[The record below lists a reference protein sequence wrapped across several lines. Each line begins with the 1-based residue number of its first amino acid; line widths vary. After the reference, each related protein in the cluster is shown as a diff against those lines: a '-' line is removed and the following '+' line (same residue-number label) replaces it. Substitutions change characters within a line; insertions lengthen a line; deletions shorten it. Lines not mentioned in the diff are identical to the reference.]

1 MLNRCLVIFSICMLL
16 LSATVKADNKVVPEN
31 SFKALLECM
40 KKVPIDVNKLKG
52 VNSSQVVLLSVL
64 EEVNQSK
71 ASEKDLGI
79 DYSETYKLVEKN
91 CPKELEVI
99 KKLNASKPG

>member
-1 MLNRCLVIFSICMLL
+1 MLNRCLVIFSMCMFL

-40 KKVPIDVNKLKG
+40 KKAPIDVKKLKG
-52 VNSSQVVLLSVL
+52 ISSSQIVLLSVL

-79 DYSETYKLVEKN
+79 DYSEIYKLVEKN
-91 CPKELEVI
+91 CPKELEVV
-99 KKLNASKPG
+99 KRLSASKPG